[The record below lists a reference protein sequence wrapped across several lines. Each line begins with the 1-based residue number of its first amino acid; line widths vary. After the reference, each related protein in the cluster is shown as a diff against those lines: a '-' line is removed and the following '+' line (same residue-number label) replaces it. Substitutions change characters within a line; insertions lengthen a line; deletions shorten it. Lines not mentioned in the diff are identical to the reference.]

1 MKELQIIQSRLKA
14 PKGQYNQFG
23 KYNYRSCEDIL
34 EAVKPLLE
42 EQKCTL
48 TLTDDIVMVG
58 DRIYVKATATI
69 KTIDG
74 GSQCSVTAFAREEAE
89 KKGMDSS
96 QVTGAASSYARKY
109 ALNGLF
115 CIDDVKDSDVTNM
128 GDKKG
133 NTAATT
139 AAPANTGTLAKQ
151 KEDEWIAKVKGVQNR
166 DELMQVYKDA
176 PDAIKQKGSRF
187 YAACEKKGGE
197 L

>member
-1 MKELQIIQSRLKA
+1 MKELQIIQSQLKA
-14 PKGQYNQFG
+14 PKSQYNQFG
-23 KYNYRSCEDIL
+23 KYKYRSCEDIL

-42 EQKCTL
+42 AQKCTL
-48 TLTDDIVMVG
+48 TLTDDVVMVG

-69 KTIDG
+69 TNVDG
-74 GSQCSVTAFAREEAE
+74 GSRVSTTAFAREEAE

-176 PDAIKQKGSRF
+176 PDMIKKKGTRF
-187 YAACEKKGGE
+187 YAACEEKGGE